1 MAITLPWYGRNKSSN
16 LLVGLDKPFVAKWLR
31 QETFNLK
38 ILGSNPSG
46 GTMMHNGMMTYL
58 VAKVMI
64 EDKHRNNTGVWL
76 SGLKRSPAKRLF
88 GGSNPSAPSL
98 LDKKIDR

>member
-1 MAITLPWYGRNKSSN
+1 
-16 LLVGLDKPFVAKWLR
+16 
-31 QETFNLK
+31 
-38 ILGSNPSG
+38 
-46 GTMMHNGMMTYL
+46 MHNGMMTYL